1 MKLISSKKTK
11 RRIALMFLFALMLS
25 NLLSLVG
32 PSAQAAV
39 TLTPPTTGT
48 CFQHSGTVITGA
60 LVTVY
65 NIGTIQLTLT
75 ASEINPGVDDTGNV
89 GQTASTG
96 NARATNAGGIS
107 TAGDIIGNVF
117 SFTPPTGTNFVVVPG
132 FQDTTSGASNRLAA
146 GNATISNAVSQ
157 DATSSAAGAPA
168 DNPLGISV
176 GVVTAGTAGIGRAI
190 VAIARDANGSST
202 IIGAE
207 TYPKSGTGSNLATI
221 TINGL
226 GLAIPPS
233 GNGALSGT
241 LQATLDASPPSGTAA
256 SGGVGTPAV
265 AAAIPGLSGTLNLCT
280 VTSAAGQLE
289 AVLDADDDATEL
301 YDKSGTSSANLL
313 ALGSVGSNT
322 RVWAFDTATLAG
334 GVSATSLV
342 DVEPILIKGTGT
354 TLTGI
359 GTKDQ
364 VIATAELLNAITTAG
379 LTPSG
384 AAIDLTTNFNN
395 SVAAPITISF
405 ADDNASATTTLLAV
419 DIIIESST
427 AGAAPAAAGFNV
439 TQGSRHGFL
448 GALRAATFDSGQST
462 TNTTFAFGSSW
473 GVVSAAGGPLRI
485 GVQEGILAGSNATL
499 IGAITANVTTTEP
512 QNQGFVDLRLE
523 CGSSTNPV
531 AGWFAIANS
540 ITTATAALALGTTDG
555 TNQIIRATQA
565 GNSFVVNSATTL
577 YTQTLT
583 DIAGSNPISA
593 NDFNLGLDPDGL
605 LATAT
610 GANALLYASCTNNT
624 LTLVPIQNGFD
635 NFRDIIAITPKLQ
648 VTNVSSTF
656 ASDVNLVAEISG
668 NNLSGST
675 TLTLAKLV
683 GALST
688 SGGSSSSLATAQG
701 VGLAS
706 NSQLGIT
713 CSSGGESS
721 LVLSGV
727 STGTFDA
734 AVTAACTSGTIASPS
749 ALFTGGVGNSV
760 SGSTVVDGSSV
771 VQGEGRGVLIK
782 EATNTGFNE
791 LVSQVGGGTQGTVFE
806 VNLPSGCDVIDD
818 RDDNNTAV
826 STTSATGGNDV
837 TRTSA
842 AGITSTAGVT
852 AAVTAGGGGDAALT
866 NANVVE
872 PATGATPAK
881 LRFRLTTVGGAVDN
895 AVRDAVLLRL
905 DSQDIF
911 CPTSVTGELM
921 GAVTAQNKAASSTVV
936 TNLGNVSFGTAKQAA
951 TFAFGNDVA
960 TSTKGEVSTNS
971 MTGATPR
978 LSGGGAS
985 VVHTFTVAET
995 DPKSIPIGGR
1005 TSARNLDPDN
1015 SVLSTVL
1022 SKGQLWIVP
1031 SSASAFSAAPTAAD
1045 ISLSDNSL
1053 VVDGN
1058 PLLVTS
1064 ATVDANA
1071 PLGTI
1076 IIGLKKNTAT
1086 GAADPA
1092 TSTTT
1097 ITVKNAQLAAAI
1109 SSTTDL
1115 TASVEFFSQDGGVVV
1130 NTPGIASG
1138 NSASTPTI
1146 FTPFAPGSTKAFTQ
1160 LNGATAA
1167 TAAFQLGSGSLANQL
1182 LTARLT
1188 SEGTPQINPFA
1199 KVLAAGTL
1207 KNADASKITASAT
1220 ALSSGGSPA
1229 TDNLVTVTGSA
1240 GSVDGGAQVVV
1251 TTGSSSTYD
1260 STTVVASEDGSF
1272 TANLRGDCATA
1283 TSVAVN
1289 VTEKVS
1295 GTSTTTATKTAV
1307 CGGSGAGQTA
1317 DQVFSEI
1324 AGSDGK
1330 ATISE
1335 VLSYV
1340 SSKGGL
1346 SSVVSAGG
1354 SLLQGVIKA
1363 AKSALG
1369 LS

>member
-25 NLLSLVG
+25 NLLSLAG

-48 CFQHSGTVITGA
+48 CFQHSGTVANGA

-75 ASEINPGVDDTGNV
+75 ASEINPGQDSFAGV
-89 GQTASTG
+89 GQTATTG
-96 NARATNAGGIS
+96 TARATTTGSIS
-107 TAGDIIGNVF
+107 TAADVIGNVF
-117 SFTPPTGTNFVVVPG
+117 SFVPPSGTNFVIVPG
-132 FQDTTSGASNRLAA
+132 FQETTSGASNRLASA
-146 GNATISNAVSQ
+146 NATISNAVSQ
-157 DATSSAAGAPA
+157 DSTTGAGAPA

-176 GVVTAGTAGIGRAI
+176 GVITAGTAGIGRAI
-190 VAIARDANGSST
+190 VAIARDADSASGLTAGN
-202 IIGAE
+202 E

-241 LQATLDASPPSGTAA
+241 LQATLDASPPSGIGTAQGA
-256 SGGVGTPAV
+256 SGAAYAV

-280 VTSAAGQLE
+280 VASAAGQVE
-289 AVLDADDDATEL
+289 AVLDADDDASEL

-313 ALGSVGSNT
+313 ALGSISSNT
-322 RVWAFDTATLAG
+322 RVWAFDTATLAAG
-334 GVSATSLV
+334 ASATSLV
-342 DVEPILIKGTGT
+342 DLEPILIKGTGT
-354 TLTGI
+354 TLTGT
-359 GTKDQ
+359 GAKDQ
-364 VIATAELLNAITTAG
+364 VIATAELLNAITSAG
-379 LTPSG
+379 LVPSG
-384 AAIDLTTNFNN
+384 TALDLTTYFNN
-395 SVAAPITISF
+395 SVAAPITIAF
-405 ADDNASATTTLLAV
+405 ADDNASATTSLLAV

-427 AGAAPAAAGFNV
+427 AGAAPAAAGFSI
-439 TQGSRHGFL
+439 TQNSRSGFL
-448 GALRAATFDSGQST
+448 GALRAAVFDSGQST
-462 TNTTFAFGSSW
+462 TNTEFAQGSSW
-473 GVVSAAGGPLRI
+473 GVASAAGGPLQ
-485 GVQEGILAGSNATL
+485 VALQEGTLAANGATL
-499 IGAITANVTTTEP
+499 FGAITANATTSEP
-512 QNQGFVDLRLE
+512 QNQAFVDLRLE

-531 AGWFAIANS
+531 AGWFAILNS
-540 ITTATAALALGTTDG
+540 GTTATASLSLGSTDG
-555 TNQIIRATQA
+555 TNQIVRATQA

-577 YTQTLT
+577 YTQVLT

-593 NDFNLGLDPDGL
+593 NDFSLGLDPDGL
-605 LATAT
+605 MATAT

-624 LTLVPIQNGFD
+624 LTILPIQNGFD
-635 NFRDIIAITPKLQ
+635 STRDIIAITPKLQ
-648 VTNVSSTF
+648 VTNISSTF

-668 NNLSGST
+668 NNLTGST
-675 TLTLAKLV
+675 TLTLSKLV
-683 GALST
+683 GALAT
-688 SGGSSSSLATAQG
+688 SGGSSSNLATAQG

-706 NSQLGIT
+706 NSQLGVT

-721 LVLSGV
+721 VVLSGV

-734 AVTAACTSGTIASPS
+734 AVTAACTGGVVASPS

-760 SGSTVVDGSSV
+760 SGSTVVDGSPV
-771 VQGEGRGVLIK
+771 VQGEGRGILVK

-806 VNLPSGCDVIDD
+806 VQLPANCDVIDD

-826 STTSATGGNDV
+826 STTSATGGNDA
-837 TRTSA
+837 TRTT
-842 AGITSTAGVT
+842 ITSTAGVT
-852 AAVTAGGGGDAALT
+852 AAVSAGGAGDAALT
-866 NANVVE
+866 NANAVE

-881 LRFRLTTVGGAVDN
+881 LRFRLNAVGGATDN
-895 AVRDAVLLRL
+895 AVRDAVLLRI
-905 DSQDIF
+905 DSQDVF
-911 CPTSVTGELM
+911 CPTSVTGNLT
-921 GAVTAQNKAASSTVV
+921 GAVLAQNKAASPTVIA
-936 TNLGNVSFGTAKQAA
+936 NLGTANFGTAKQAA
-951 TFAFGNDVA
+951 TFAFGDDVA
-960 TSTKGEVSTNS
+960 TSTKGEVSTNT

-978 LSGGGAS
+978 LAGGS
-985 VVHTFTVAET
+985 TSTVHTFTVAET

-1015 SVLSTVL
+1015 SVLSSVINR
-1022 SKGQLWIVP
+1022 GQIWVVP
-1031 SSASAFSAAPTAAD
+1031 SASSAFSAAPAATD
-1045 ISLSDNSL
+1045 ISFSDNSL

-1064 ATVDANA
+1064 STVDANA

-1076 IIGLKKNTAT
+1076 IIGVKKNTAA

-1097 ITVKNAQLAAAI
+1097 ITVKNAVLGAAI

-1130 NTPGIASG
+1130 NTPGIAAG

-1146 FTPFAPGSTKAFTQ
+1146 FSPFAPGSTKAFTQ
-1160 LNGATAA
+1160 INGATAA
-1167 TAAFQLGSGSLANQL
+1167 TAAIQLGSGSLSNQL
-1182 LTARLT
+1182 LTSRLT
-1188 SEGTPQINPFA
+1188 SEGTPQVNPFA

-1229 TDNLVTVTGSA
+1229 TDNQVTVTGTA

-1260 STTVVASEDGSF
+1260 STTVVASDDGSF
-1272 TANLRGDCATA
+1272 AAKLRGDCAVA
-1283 TSVAVN
+1283 TSVN
-1289 VTEKVS
+1289 VTVTEQVS
-1295 GTSTTTATKTAV
+1295 GTKTTSATKTAA
-1307 CGGSGAGQTA
+1307 CGGTGGGQTV
-1317 DQVFSEI
+1317 DQVFADI

-1330 ATISE
+1330 ATIAE

-1346 SSVVSAGG
+1346 AAIVSAGG
-1354 SLLQGVIKA
+1354 NALQGVIKA

>member
-39 TLTPPTTGT
+39 TLTPPATGT
-48 CFQHSGTVITGA
+48 CFQHSGTVANGA

-75 ASEINPGVDDTGNV
+75 ASEINPGIDDTGNLGAV
-89 GQTASTG
+89 ASTG
-96 NARATNAGGIS
+96 NARATNAGSIS
-107 TAGDIIGNVF
+107 TASDIIGNVF
-117 SFTPPTGTNFVVVPG
+117 SFVPPTGTNFVVVPG

-146 GNATISNAVSQ
+146 GNATISNAVSL

-176 GVVTAGTAGIGRAI
+176 GVVTAGTAGIGRAV
-190 VAIARDANGSST
+190 VAIARDANGNST
-202 IIGAE
+202 TIGAE

-221 TINGL
+221 TITGL

-241 LQATLDASPPSGTAA
+241 LQSTLDASPPSGTAA
-256 SGGVGTPAV
+256 SGGTGTPAV

-280 VTSAAGQLE
+280 VASAAGQLE

-313 ALGSVGSNT
+313 ALGSISSNT

-364 VIATAELLNAITTAG
+364 VIATAELLNAITTAA

-395 SVAAPITISF
+395 SVAAPITIAF

-427 AGAAPAAAGFNV
+427 AGAAPAAAGFNI
-439 TQGSRHGFL
+439 TQSSRHGFL

-473 GVVSAAGGPLRI
+473 GVVSAAGGPI
-485 GVQEGILAGSNATL
+485 QIAVQEGILAGSNATL
-499 IGAITANVTTTEP
+499 IGAITANATTTEP

-540 ITTATAALALGTTDG
+540 ITTATAALRLGTTDG

-577 YTQTLT
+577 YTQALT

-683 GALST
+683 GALAT
-688 SGGSSSSLATAQG
+688 SGGATSSLATAQG

-706 NSQLGIT
+706 NSQLGVT

-721 LVLSGV
+721 VVLSGV

-734 AVTAACTSGTIASPS
+734 AVTAACTSGAIASPS

-760 SGSTVVDGSSV
+760 SGSTVVDGSPV
-771 VQGEGRGVLIK
+771 VQGEGRGILIK

-806 VNLPSGCDVIDD
+806 VNLPSGCDVVDD

-826 STTSATGGNDV
+826 STTAATGGNDV
-837 TRTSA
+837 TRTA
-842 AGITSTAGVT
+842 ITSTAGVT
-852 AAVTAGGGGDAALT
+852 VAVTAGGGGDAALT

-881 LRFRLTTVGGAVDN
+881 LRFRLNAVGGAVDN
-895 AVRDAVLLRL
+895 AVKDAILLRL

-911 CPTSVTGELM
+911 CPSSVTGELM
-921 GAVTAQNKAASSTVV
+921 GAVTAQNKAASPTVV
-936 TNLGNVSFGTAKQAA
+936 ANLGNVSFGTAKQAA
-951 TFAFGNDVA
+951 TFAFGDDMA

-985 VVHTFTVAET
+985 VAHTFTVTEG

-1045 ISLSDNSL
+1045 ISFSDNSL

-1097 ITVKNAQLAAAI
+1097 ITVKNAQLTAAI

-1199 KVLAAGTL
+1199 KVLAAGSL

-1283 TSVAVN
+1283 TSVTVN

-1295 GTSTTTATKTAV
+1295 GTSSTTATKTAV

-1317 DQVFSEI
+1317 DQVFGEI

-1346 SSVVSAGG
+1346 ASIVSAGG
-1354 SLLQGVIKA
+1354 NLLQGVIKA